1 MPTAQKNPYEY
12 FAGANVF
19 VLVNNEPILEVAG
32 ISYNEMDSQQPI
44 YGYSSRLFDTV
55 APGQKIIQGKLVIN
69 LVNPNYLHTAATFSS
84 AARARS
90 SGATASPAE
99 PSAEWR
105 SSGGNVSP
113 DYERANSEQFKK
125 KNWDSYDDTSST
137 GGITLKDFT
146 LMGPVSLQIEF
157 ANKFCIV
164 LDSCFFIGKSSVI
177 QIDEHVILEEYSFFA
192 RNSYTK
198 KLGN

>member
-1 MPTAQKNPYEY
+1 MSDYPYEY

-19 VLVNNEPILEVAG
+19 VLVNDQPILEVAG

-55 APGQKIIQGKLVIN
+55 APGQKIIQGKVVVN
-69 LVNPNYLHTAATFSS
+69 LVNPNYLYTAATFDNPASIISRGSS
-84 AARARS
+84 ATTSPPVEDWRTQPGNFSNPSFENANADALKQKFWS
-90 SGATASPAE
+90 TPVSNGSTAE
-99 PSAEWR
+99 L
-105 SSGGNVSP
+105 
-113 DYERANSEQFKK
+113 
-125 KNWDSYDDTSST
+125 
-137 GGITLKDFT
+137 TLKDIT

-157 ANKFCIV
+157 ANKFATV
-164 LDSCFFIGKSSVI
+164 LDSCFFIGRSSVI

-198 KLGN
+198 KIGQS

>member
-1 MPTAQKNPYEY
+1 MSDYPYEY

-19 VLVNNEPILEVAG
+19 VLVNDQPILEVAG

-55 APGQKIIQGKLVIN
+55 APGQKIIQGKVVVN
-69 LVNPNYLHTAATFSS
+69 LVNPNYLYTAATFDNPASITS
-84 AARARS
+84 KGSPAATPQSVEDWRGQSGNFSNPSFENANANALKQKFWSTPVS
-90 SGATASPAE
+90 SGSTAE
-99 PSAEWR
+99 L
-105 SSGGNVSP
+105 
-113 DYERANSEQFKK
+113 
-125 KNWDSYDDTSST
+125 
-137 GGITLKDFT
+137 TLKDIT

-157 ANKFCIV
+157 ANKFATV
-164 LDSCFFIGKSSVI
+164 LDSCFFIGRSSVI

-198 KLGN
+198 KIG

>member
-1 MPTAQKNPYEY
+1 MSDYPYEY

-19 VLVNNEPILEVAG
+19 VLVNDQPILEVAG

-55 APGQKIIQGKLVIN
+55 APGQKIIQGKVVIN
-69 LVNPNYLHTAATFSS
+69 LVNPNYLYTAATFDN
-84 AARARS
+84 AASFTTPTA
-90 SGATASPAE
+90 ATAAQLPTSDWRGSDTFAN
-99 PSAEWR
+99 PSFESANANALRNKFWPTQE
-105 SSGGNVSP
+105 SGSP
-113 DYERANSEQFKK
+113 DL
-125 KNWDSYDDTSST
+125 
-137 GGITLKDFT
+137 GLTLKDIT

-157 ANKFCIV
+157 ANKFATV
-164 LDSCFFIGKSSVI
+164 LDSCFFIGRSSVI

-198 KLGN
+198 RIGQS

>member
-1 MPTAQKNPYEY
+1 MATEAYPYEY

-19 VLVNNEPILEVAG
+19 VLVNGEPILEVAG

-55 APGQKIIQGKLVIN
+55 APGQKIIQGKLVVN
-69 LVNPNYLHTAATFSS
+69 LVNPNYLHTAATFNS
-84 AARARS
+84 AVN
-90 SGATASPAE
+90 ATVAPDPE
-99 PSAEWR
+99 PTEPPNEWR
-105 SSGGNVSP
+105 PKDGNVRP
-113 DYERANSEQFKK
+113 DYEKAQARQFKDK
-125 KNWDSYDDTSST
+125 YWRPTDADAATA
-137 GGITLKDFT
+137 GFTLKDFA

-198 KLGN
+198 KLGQ

>member
-1 MPTAQKNPYEY
+1 MATEKYPYDY

-19 VLVNNEPILEVAG
+19 VLVNGEPILEVAG

-69 LVNPNYLHTAATFSS
+69 LVNPNYLHTAATFNS

-90 SGATASPAE
+90 SGATTPPAT
-99 PSAEWR
+99 PPVEWR
-105 SSGGNVSP
+105 SPDGNVSS
-113 DYERANSEQFKK
+113 DYEKVSSRERKDQL
-125 KNWDSYDDTSST
+125 WDSFDDTSDT
-137 GGITLKDFT
+137 AGITLKDFT

>member
-1 MPTAQKNPYEY
+1 MQAQQAYPYEY

-84 AARARS
+84 AAKARS
-90 SGATASPAE
+90 SGATASTAE
-99 PSAEWR
+99 PPAEWR
-105 SSGGNVSP
+105 SADGNASP

-125 KNWDSYDDTSST
+125 KNWDSHDDTSDT
-137 GGITLKDFT
+137 TGITLKDFT

>member
-1 MPTAQKNPYEY
+1 MATEKYPYEY

-19 VLVNNEPILEVAG
+19 VVVNNEPILEVAG

-55 APGQKIIQGKLVIN
+55 APGQKIIQGKLVVN
-69 LVNPNYLHTAATFSS
+69 LVNPNYLHTAATFNS
-84 AARARS
+84 AVNATVAPD
-90 SGATASPAE
+90 SGPTE
-99 PSAEWR
+99 PPSEWR
-105 SSGGNVSP
+105 PKNGNVSP
-113 DYERANSEQFKK
+113 DYEKAQARQFKDK
-125 KNWDSYDDTSST
+125 YWSST
-137 GGITLKDFT
+137 DPEAAAAGFTLKDFA

-198 KLGN
+198 KLGQ

>member
-1 MPTAQKNPYEY
+1 MPTAQDYPYEY

-19 VLVNNEPILEVAG
+19 VLVNGEPILEVAG

-69 LVNPNYLHTAATFSS
+69 LVNPNYLHTAATFKS
-84 AARARS
+84 AVNARV
-90 SGATASPAE
+90 TPEEEPAGP
-99 PSAEWR
+99 PSEWR
-105 SSGGNVSP
+105 SADGYARP
-113 DYERANSEQFKK
+113 EYERANSEQFKDLH
-125 KNWDSYDDTSST
+125 WGPTDT
-137 GGITLKDFT
+137 GAAAGLPLKDFA

-198 KLGN
+198 KLGQ

>member
-1 MPTAQKNPYEY
+1 MQAQQAYPYEY

-19 VLVNNEPILEVAG
+19 VLVNGEPILEVAG

-55 APGQKIIQGKLVIN
+55 APGQKIIQGKLVVN
-69 LVNPNYLHTAATFSS
+69 LVNPNYLHTAATFNS
-84 AARARS
+84 AVNATVTPD
-90 SGATASPAE
+90 SGPTE
-99 PSAEWR
+99 PPSEWR
-105 SSGGNVSP
+105 PEDGNVKP
-113 DYERANSEQFKK
+113 DYEKAQARQFKDK
-125 KNWDSYDDTSST
+125 YWRPTDPEAAAA
-137 GGITLKDFT
+137 GFTLKDFA

-198 KLGN
+198 KLG